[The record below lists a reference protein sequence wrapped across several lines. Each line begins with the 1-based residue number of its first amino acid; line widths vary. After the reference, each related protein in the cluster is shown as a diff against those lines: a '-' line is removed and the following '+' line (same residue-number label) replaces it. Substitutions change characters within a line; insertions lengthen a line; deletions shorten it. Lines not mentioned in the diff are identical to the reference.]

1 MHPSLVLYDGLCNF
15 CDASVKF
22 IWKRNAM
29 GSIHFVSLQSE
40 TGQALLKKHQIP
52 TDIDSFIF
60 IDDGTAYLESDA
72 AFQVARHLD
81 KPWSFLRIG
90 RFFPRPVRNA
100 GYQMIARN
108 RYKWFGQKEAC
119 EIPPPEVR
127 ARFID

>member
-22 IWKRNAM
+22 IWKHNKT
-29 GSIHFVSLQSE
+29 GTIHFASLQSE
-40 TGQALLKKHQIP
+40 TGQELLKQYQIP
-52 TDIDSFIF
+52 PDIDSFIF
-60 IDDGTAYLESDA
+60 IDNGKAYLESDA
-72 AFQVARHLD
+72 AFRVARHLD
-81 KPWSFLRIG
+81 KPWSLLRIG
-90 RFFPRPVRNA
+90 RLFPRPVRNA

>member
-22 IWKRNAM
+22 IWKHNKT
-29 GSIHFVSLQSE
+29 GSIHFASLQSE

-60 IDDGTAYLESDA
+60 IDNGKAYLESDA
-72 AFQVARHLD
+72 ALQVARHLD

-90 RFFPRPVRNA
+90 RLFPRPLRNA
-100 GYQMIARN
+100 GYQIIARN